1 MRTMD
6 DIQPPV
12 DFPSSALHASARERS
27 NPSDLRRRT
36 VRVFSAL
43 ALTVQVACGGT
54 PPVVSKPLPSPVVSA
69 KADVLDPKVFE
80 QATGER
86 PTDAY
91 RVGPGDS
98 LLLAVYGHP
107 ELAIS
112 TYAGAG
118 VAGGRAA
125 GFVVDNDGTI
135 QFPLIGS
142 VHVAGKSMDELRD
155 FLEKQLATYLR
166 EPRLTVQVTYNGS
179 IRYYLLGQFSQP
191 GLKYSDRPL
200 RLMEALA
207 LGGSVV
213 LEHASLRSAYIAR
226 EGRRLPID
234 FQRLLRQ
241 GDLKFNIPL
250 RTGDVVVVPD
260 NTGDEVFVF
269 GGVVGERAGLGAVP
283 FINGQLDILQALA
296 QAGFGFRERSQGIL
310 SETHVIRSEGDRGTL
325 FVVDVEKILD
335 GEAASFHLIPGDVI
349 FVPTTALTDWN
360 NAMEQILPTLQV
372 ISGLLSPYIQLKLLT
387 ERNN

>member
-1 MRTMD
+1 
-6 DIQPPV
+6 V
-12 DFPSSALHASARERS
+12 SVL
-27 NPSDLRRRT
+27 
-36 VRVFSAL
+36 SAL
-43 ALTVQVACGGT
+43 AVTLHAACGST
-54 PPVVSKPLPSPVVSA
+54 PPVVSKPLPSPVTSA
-69 KADVLDPKVFE
+69 KADVLDPTVFE
-80 QATGER
+80 EAVGER
-86 PTDAY
+86 QGEAY

-107 ELAIS
+107 ELSIAS
-112 TYAGAG
+112 YAGAG

-125 GFVVDNDGTI
+125 GFVIDNDGTI

-142 VHVAGKSMDELRD
+142 VHVAGKTSEELRD
-155 FLEKQLATYLR
+155 FLEKQLATFLR
-166 EPRLTVQVTYNGS
+166 EPRVTVQVTFNGS

-200 RLMEALA
+200 RLMEAIA
-207 LGGSVV
+207 LGGSVA
-213 LEHASLRSAYIAR
+213 LEHASLRSAYVAR
-226 EGRRLPID
+226 GGKRLPID

-250 RTGDVVVVPD
+250 RSGDIVFVPD
-260 NTGDEVFVF
+260 SSGDQVFVF
-269 GGVVGERAGLGAVP
+269 GGVVGERTGLGAVP
-283 FINGQLDILQALA
+283 FINGRLDILQALA

-310 SETHVIRSEGDRGTL
+310 SETHVIRSEGDRGML

-335 GEAASFHLIPGDVI
+335 GEAASFHLMPGDVI

-360 NAMEQILPTLQV
+360 NAMQQILPTLQV

-387 ERNN
+387 DSN